1 MSHANDFETHANH
14 RVRWTLW
21 VAVLGLFGLIIWAG
35 ITEIDQVK
43 RAQGQVIAVDRTQ
56 VIQAVDGGVLREL
69 FVQEGQEVKAG
80 QLLAS
85 FEKTRVKAAL
95 DDTQGK
101 VMALRI
107 TLINA
112 ATVSSAITGLL
123 FLGPLGALVFAG
135 AAWNVG
141 KKENEAGEALR
152 GVGKAVLEAYNFLTT
167 LNDKYKLTDKAASA
181 IDTAV
186 SSSENE
192 TVGQV
197 KQTIN
202 EVTSKIG
209 ELNKEY
215 DLLSKGKE
223 FAKTAVTVTDAALDK
238 VVELNAQYDFV
249 ETSKKLAGTA
259 VEKIK
264 EQTDKK

>member
-1 MSHANDFETHANH
+1 MKFSIIILLICICFAAAFRTNARSPIVSTFH
-14 RVRWTLW
+14 RSPIRM
-21 VAVLGLFGLIIWAG
+21 ADK
-35 ITEIDQVK
+35 EIVP
-43 RAQGQVIAVDRTQ
+43 VDR
-56 VIQAVDGGVLREL
+56 EN
-69 FVQEGQEVKAG
+69 
-80 QLLAS
+80 S
-85 FEKTRVKAAL
+85 
-95 DDTQGK
+95 
-101 VMALRI
+101 
-107 TLINA
+107 INA

-123 FLGPLGALVFAG
+123 FLGPIGALVFAG

-167 LNDKYKLTDKAASA
+167 LNDKYKLTDKAVSA

-215 DLLSKGKE
+215 DLVSKGKE
-223 FAKTAVTVTDAALDK
+223 LAKTAVTVTDAALEK

-264 EQTDKK
+264 EQTDKN

>member
-1 MSHANDFETHANH
+1 MKFSIAI
-14 RVRWTLW
+14 L
-21 VAVLGLFGLIIWAG
+21 LICVCLTSAFRTNARSPIVSTFYRPIRMADKD
-35 ITEIDQVK
+35 IVPIDK
-43 RAQGQVIAVDRTQ
+43 
-56 VIQAVDGGVLREL
+56 EN
-69 FVQEGQEVKAG
+69 
-80 QLLAS
+80 
-85 FEKTRVKAAL
+85 
-95 DDTQGK
+95 
-101 VMALRI
+101 M
-107 TLINA
+107 INA

-181 IDTAV
+181 IDSAV

-197 KQTIN
+197 KQTIT

-223 FAKTAVTVTDAALDK
+223 IAKTAVTVTDAALDK

-249 ETSKKLAGTA
+249 ETSKKLAGSA

-264 EQTDKK
+264 EQTK